1 MCENEIHRLLL
12 TNEVLEE
19 LRFESVKALIELIQ
33 EIITN
38 KKRISQLELEQENLR
53 EKHELWDK

>member
-1 MCENEIHRLLL
+1 MCKNETQRLLL

-19 LRFESVKALIELIQ
+19 LRCEAVKDLIKLIQ

-38 KKRISQLELEQENLR
+38 KKRISQLELEQFNLR
-53 EKHELWDK
+53 EKHDLWDK